1 MKAEEALRWWNC
13 ARDAGRSFLH
23 LSVRL
28 SKLETTMGKISQTV
42 KGYIW
47 WMYPRGSVH
56 YDVMVTLILAFIF
69 LTPLWINFRDKPV
82 ERSPYQTEV
91 LVKPEGNGF
100 LYTVDAAEVKPGSD
114 DEIREALL
122 RAIEPIA
129 GEIRIDRYE
138 VVRDSKRKVTA
149 YKVWGHR

>member
-1 MKAEEALRWWNC
+1 MQST
-13 ARDAGRSFLH
+13 ARSGFLH
-23 LSVRL
+23 CRRTLSTL
-28 SKLETTMGKISQTV
+28 NLAMGKVSQTI

-69 LTPLWINFRDKPV
+69 LAPLWINFRDKPI
-82 ERSPYQTEV
+82 ERSPNQTEV
-91 LVKPEGNGF
+91 VVRSDGTGF
-100 LYTVDAAEVKPGSD
+100 IYTVNARTIQPGSD
-114 DEIREALL
+114 DEVRDELL
-122 RAIEPIA
+122 RAIEPVA

-138 VVRDSKRKVTA
+138 VLRDDKRNIIA

>member
-1 MKAEEALRWWNC
+1 
-13 ARDAGRSFLH
+13 
-23 LSVRL
+23 
-28 SKLETTMGKISQTV
+28 MGKIGQTI

-69 LTPLWINFRDKPV
+69 LAPLWINFRDKPI
-82 ERSPYQTEV
+82 ERSPNQTEV
-91 LVKPEGNGF
+91 VVKPEGMGF
-100 LYTVDAAEVKPGSD
+100 VYTVNARTIQPGAD
-114 DEIREALL
+114 DEVRDELL
-122 RAIEPIA
+122 RAIEPVA

-138 VVRDSKRKVTA
+138 VVRDDKRNIIA

>member
-1 MKAEEALRWWNC
+1 
-13 ARDAGRSFLH
+13 
-23 LSVRL
+23 
-28 SKLETTMGKISQTV
+28 MGKFGQTI

-91 LVKPEGNGF
+91 VVKPEGNGF
-100 LYTVDAAEVKPGSD
+100 IYTVDAASIRLGGDEEV
-114 DEIREALL
+114 REALL
-122 RAIEPIA
+122 RAIEPVA
-129 GEIRIDRYE
+129 GEIQIDRYE
-138 VVRDSKRKVTA
+138 PIRDSKRTIIA

>member
-1 MKAEEALRWWNC
+1 
-13 ARDAGRSFLH
+13 
-23 LSVRL
+23 
-28 SKLETTMGKISQTV
+28 MGKFGQTI

-69 LTPLWINFRDKPV
+69 LAPLWINFRDKPI
-82 ERSPYQTEV
+82 ERSPNQTEV
-91 LVKPEGNGF
+91 VVKPDGTGF
-100 LYTVDAAEVKPGSD
+100 IYTVDARTIQPGSD
-114 DEIREALL
+114 DEVRDELL
-122 RAIEPIA
+122 RAIEPVA

-138 VVRDSKRKVTA
+138 VQRDDKRNIIA

>member
-1 MKAEEALRWWNC
+1 
-13 ARDAGRSFLH
+13 
-23 LSVRL
+23 
-28 SKLETTMGKISQTV
+28 MGKISQTI

-47 WMYPRGSVH
+47 WMYPRGSVP

-69 LTPLWINFRDKPV
+69 LAPMWINFRDKPTP
-82 ERSPYQTEV
+82 RPLHQTEV

-100 LYTVDAAEVKPGSD
+100 VYTVDAASILPGSED
-114 DEIREALL
+114 QVRDQLI

-129 GEIRIDRYE
+129 GEIRFERYE
-138 VVRDSKRKVTA
+138 TVRGDKAKIVA

>member
-1 MKAEEALRWWNC
+1 
-13 ARDAGRSFLH
+13 
-23 LSVRL
+23 
-28 SKLETTMGKISQTV
+28 MGKFGQTI

-56 YDVMVTLILAFIF
+56 YDVMVTVILAFIF

-91 LVKPEGNGF
+91 VVKPEGNGF
-100 LYTVDAAEVKPGSD
+100 IYTVDAASIRPDGDEEV
-114 DEIREALL
+114 REALL
-122 RAIEPIA
+122 GAIEPVV
-129 GEIRIDRYE
+129 GEIQIDRYE
-138 VVRDSKRKVTA
+138 PIRDSKHTIIA

>member
-1 MKAEEALRWWNC
+1 
-13 ARDAGRSFLH
+13 
-23 LSVRL
+23 
-28 SKLETTMGKISQTV
+28 MGKVSQTI

-69 LTPLWINFRDKPV
+69 LTPLWINFRDKPI
-82 ERSPYQTEV
+82 ERSPNQTEV
-91 LVKPEGNGF
+91 IVKPEGNSF
-100 LYTVDAAEVKPGSD
+100 VYTVDARTIQPGSE
-114 DEIREALL
+114 DEVREELL
-122 RAIEPIA
+122 RAIEPVA

-138 VVRDSKRKVTA
+138 VLRDDKRNIIA